1 MSQETA
7 MRKLRGTPVV
17 RSKEPMP
24 AENRMEMIEIVQTN
38 VDKVRG
44 SAGARARGARTLVK
58 DSCFVFVL
66 IDCLV
71 CPHSLCVCDD
81 GHAKTFDSPLFPFSC
96 LSLHLVSLGIPFAMF
111 LGVPLSLVPCLCSL
125 SLS

>member
-38 VDKVRG
+38 VDKVRAGGAGVRVCGGACG
-44 SAGARARGARTLVK
+44 SAAWARL
-58 DSCFVFVL
+58 
-66 IDCLV
+66 
-71 CPHSLCVCDD
+71 
-81 GHAKTFDSPLFPFSC
+81 
-96 LSLHLVSLGIPFAMF
+96 LGK
-111 LGVPLSLVPCLCSL
+111 C
-125 SLS
+125 